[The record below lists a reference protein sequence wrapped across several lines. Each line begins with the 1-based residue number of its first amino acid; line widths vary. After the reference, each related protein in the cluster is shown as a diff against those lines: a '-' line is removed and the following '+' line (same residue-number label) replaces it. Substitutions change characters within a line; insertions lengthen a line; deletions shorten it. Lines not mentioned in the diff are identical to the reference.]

1 MRCERR
7 LVGAPASMRAVRAR
21 RLLRLVTV
29 AAREQACGLDKA
41 SVHAELRTGEDWF
54 WSFETNEAYDGPELA
69 APTSHPVGQPTPGP
83 KGRVPADWQQHI
95 H

>member
-1 MRCERR
+1 MQSYE
-7 LVGAPASMRAVRAR
+7 P
-21 RLLRLVTV
+21 
-29 AAREQACGLDKA
+29 
-41 SVHAELRTGEDWF
+41 GEDWF

-69 APTSHPVGQPTPGP
+69 APTSHPVAQPTPGP